1 MHIRL
6 LAVLSL
12 ALCACDSPRTQ
23 ETFTVRAE
31 SLLVS
36 DSTLRYTARLA
47 YPQIDGS
54 APGLERANRV
64 LADSARAVVGLYRPP
79 EAPPPDLAATFE
91 ASAEGGFETS
101 LLRDSIYSA
110 LLETYA
116 YTGGAHGIH
125 DLRGL
130 NVDLRTGEPI
140 TLSQFFA
147 NDTSWADTL
156 AARAT
161 GKLERALGPDVLFEG
176 RVPAEPASFRVF
188 TLTADSLVITFP
200 PYAVAPYAAG
210 PQRVAFAWTALRPML
225 DPTGPAQYFLRP
237 ASENER

>member
-1 MHIRL
+1 MRVIP
-6 LAVLSL
+6 LSIV
-12 ALCACDSPRTQ
+12 ALCVAACEAPPAG
-23 ETFTVRAE
+23 EGFVVRAE
-31 SLLVS
+31 SLVVV

-47 YPQIDGS
+47 YPQITGDGS
-54 APGLERANRV
+54 GVERANRT

-79 EAPPPDLAATFE
+79 EAPPPDLPSFE

-101 LLRDSIYSA
+101 LLRDSLYSA

-130 NVDLRTGEPI
+130 NVDLRTGRPI
-140 TLSQFFA
+140 VLADFFGD
-147 NDTSWADTL
+147 DTTWTDTL

-161 GKLERALGPDVLFEG
+161 GKLERSLGPDVLFEG
-176 RVPAEPASFRVF
+176 RVPPDERTFRVF
-188 TLTADSLVITFP
+188 TLTTDSLVITFP

-210 PQRVAFAWTALRPML
+210 PQRVAFSWTGLRPML
-225 DPTGPAQYFLRP
+225 DPAGPARFFIGADAEAGR
-237 ASENER
+237 

>member
-1 MHIRL
+1 M
-6 LAVLSL
+6 
-12 ALCACDSPRTQ
+12 
-23 ETFTVRAE
+23 
-31 SLLVS
+31 S

-47 YPQIDGS
+47 YPQIDGA
-54 APGLERANRV
+54 APGLELANSV

-79 EAPPPDLAATFE
+79 EAPPPDMAGSFE
-91 ASAEGGFETS
+91 ASAEGSFETS
-101 LLRDSIYSA
+101 LLRDSLYSA

-130 NVDLRTGEPI
+130 NVDLRTGRAI
-140 TLSQFFA
+140 ALADFFG
-147 NDTSWADTL
+147 NDTSWTDTL

-161 GKLERALGPDVLFEG
+161 GILERSLGPDVLFEG
-176 RVPAEPASFRVF
+176 RVPAELATFRVF

-210 PQRVAFAWTALRPML
+210 PQRVAFAWTGLRPML
-225 DPTGPAQYFLRP
+225 DPAGPARFFLR
-237 ASENER
+237 STTGESR